1 MDKHKLAGGMSDK
14 KIHEVELL
22 AQLIKTIGDKN
33 GITQVLDLGSGQGYL
48 SRILAF
54 KHGMRV
60 LAVDMSEIQTKG
72 AERFDQRAL
81 KALSLSSPGT
91 EEQQSNASA
100 TMQGTLK
107 HVTEMVTPDNVG
119 DVLSKWGDGC
129 KDKDDKEDQRWIVC
143 GLHTCGD
150 LATSIFRLFATSEQI
165 QWAVNVGCCYHFLSE
180 QGEQPGFP
188 MGEALKAKGYQLG
201 NSARV
206 LACQSPS
213 KWTDPVIGQQS
224 FNQYFYRAVLLVKS
238 GDTYIEG
245 MVTNLSLWYL
255 AYDCRQRTRGK
266 STTDRHGEAKK
277 DIPSV
282 LPNGNETT
290 QLWSGRSLG
299 NGSWKLSSA
308 V

>member
-1 MDKHKLAGGMSDK
+1 VDKHKLAGGMSDK

-22 AQLIKTIGDKN
+22 AQLIKTIGDEH
-33 GITQVLDLGSGQGYL
+33 GVSQVLDLGSGQGYL

-81 KALSLSSPGT
+81 KALSLD
-91 EEQQSNASA
+91 EQQGS
-100 TMQGTLK
+100 LK

-119 DVLSKWGDGC
+119 DVLSKWGDGG
-129 KDKDDKEDQRWIVC
+129 KDDQRWIVC

-150 LATSIFRLFATSEQI
+150 LATSIFRLFATSDQI

-188 MGEALKAKGYQLG
+188 MGDFLKAKDYQLG

-224 FNQYFYRAVLLVKS
+224 FNQYFYRAVLMVKS
-238 GDTYIEG
+238 LIELKNG
-245 MVTNLSLWYL
+245 VTNLSFS
-255 AYDCRQRTRGK
+255 TR
-266 STTDRHGEAKK
+266 
-277 DIPSV
+277 
-282 LPNGNETT
+282 L
-290 QLWSGRSLG
+290 
-299 NGSWKLSSA
+299 
-308 V
+308 